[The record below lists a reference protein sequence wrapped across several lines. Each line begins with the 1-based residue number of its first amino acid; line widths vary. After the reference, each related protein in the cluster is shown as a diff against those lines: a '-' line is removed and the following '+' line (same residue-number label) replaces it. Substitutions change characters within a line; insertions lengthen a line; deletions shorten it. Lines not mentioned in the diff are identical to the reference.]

1 MGRWGFLESLITGQI
16 LLRCSFKQ
24 NLTLLVVHQEN
35 FVFNTNYSV
44 LELPTSHEPIFFL
57 SPLFHKHISVSG
69 LKAQT
74 SLWNEN
80 RFPHARMPVF
90 LTQPIAWGS
99 CRIAPSFLLILF

>member
-1 MGRWGFLESLITGQI
+1 MGFPRKLNY
-16 LLRCSFKQ
+16 RP
-24 NLTLLVVHQEN
+24 N
-35 FVFNTNYSV
+35 FTAVFVQAKFNIAGGASRNTNYSV